1 MQHNVQINEIIN
13 LLRKQSLIKDGKQH
27 AQGAIQKK
35 NDKAVERTS
44 EKSDDLDIIKL
55 DQTVET

>member
-1 MQHNVQINEIIN
+1 
-13 LLRKQSLIKDGKQH
+13 LRKQSLIKDGKQH

-44 EKSDDLDIIKL
+44 QQSDDLDIIKL
-55 DQTVET
+55 DKTVENQGLAT